1 MKYIQLLNIKIK
13 HLIIMSKIMSNL
25 IIFLVLFYFISSQEE
40 KTNTTNNTENVEED
54 INFKY
59 DSDPFKDFD
68 FGNLIWLDD
77 SNATTEINKY
87 DLIYVLFY
95 APWCEPCFN
104 FFPTYVN
111 TSKYAE
117 EKKLNIK
124 FAKIDGTNSTNTSEI
139 FQIQQFPSLFLI
151 YKGKRFFFEGK
162 RTQEGIL
169 KFVDRKINNDT
180 ISLDSLSQIKEYIN
194 SSFLTL
200 LSTIKDKE
208 NKLHKAFIELS
219 KNRMNIDFITCISDE
234 CIKEYGENIVLYK
247 EFDEK
252 INLFTKEMGPINKA
266 DGDSLNEFIAIY
278 SIEAGGMLTS
288 NEINMMFDYK
298 RNMIMYFRNSFDENQ
313 TKYDNI
319 IKELGFDL
327 RKKNIY
333 VVRSDILG
341 DPIQEHIAR
350 SFMMLPIDL
359 PAFLLYDQNINAKE
373 NDLASLYILRNMKE
387 EQFNKEYLLKYV
399 DDIIAGKVPKTLYS
413 EPPLDNYYIEGIK
426 IIIGRTFD
434 SDVIDNKNNV
444 LLALINS
451 RGVNIGTNRVLA
463 IMKNLSKKYDEEED
477 KILFAACDAQ
487 KNEPRDVVIAG
498 HVPPIVL
505 LYTNAMKE
513 KKKIEFKHDNFTL
526 VTEEEIENFLME
538 NLGWTKKK
546 EYKEPETTKEKKEE
560 VKKEENKEEKK
571 EEKKEED
578 KAINDKDK
586 KEDNDKIQSDL

>member
-1 MKYIQLLNIKIK
+1 M
-13 HLIIMSKIMSNL
+13 
-25 IIFLVLFYFISSQEE
+25 
-40 KTNTTNNTENVEED
+40 
-54 INFKY
+54 
-59 DSDPFKDFD
+59 
-68 FGNLIWLDD
+68 
-77 SNATTEINKY
+77 
-87 DLIYVLFY
+87 
-95 APWCEPCFN
+95 
-104 FFPTYVN
+104 
-111 TSKYAE
+111 
-117 EKKLNIK
+117 
-124 FAKIDGTNSTNTSEI
+124 
-139 FQIQQFPSLFLI
+139 
-151 YKGKRFFFEGK
+151 
-162 RTQEGIL
+162 
-169 KFVDRKINNDT
+169 
-180 ISLDSLSQIKEYIN
+180 
-194 SSFLTL
+194 TL

-234 CIKEYGENIVLYK
+234 CIIEYGENIVLYK

-399 DDIIAGKVPKTLYS
+399 NDIIAGKVPKTLYS

-571 EEKKEED
+571 EEKKEETKKEED